1 MDTFKH
7 YDLITSLEV
16 AELNSRSIEDLGAK
30 TIKTKLNRE
39 REKKRGG
46 QV

>member
-1 MDTFKH
+1 MGTFKH
-7 YDLITSLEV
+7 YDLRTSLEV
-16 AELNSRSIEDLGAK
+16 AELNTRSNEDLGAK

-39 REKKRGG
+39 REERGG